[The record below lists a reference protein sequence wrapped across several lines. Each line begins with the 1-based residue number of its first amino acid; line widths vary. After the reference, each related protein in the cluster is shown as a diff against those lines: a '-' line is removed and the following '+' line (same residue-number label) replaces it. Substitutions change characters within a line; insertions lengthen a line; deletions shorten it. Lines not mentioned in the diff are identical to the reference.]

1 MRGLA
6 RSSVA
11 LVVLAGAVAFA
22 TGCSKDAPKEHPPR
36 PAAAAPARPAP
47 KPTPWYVGD
56 WNGTYQA
63 SIFKIEMTDAEG
75 AVKEWSKDDPAAFTG
90 PGTLKLSVTEDH
102 QVSGKL
108 DGPLGNLVARGE
120 VDGET
125 LRVSLEPAAP
135 APADQVS
142 HATLIATR
150 KGEAFEGQLRA
161 STGNSL
167 KVRVGAVTLA
177 KEPGP
182 NQGAGTPAPSKT

>member
-11 LVVLAGAVAFA
+11 LVALAGAVAVA
-22 TGCSKDAPKEHPPR
+22 TGCKKDAPREQPVR
-36 PAAAAPARPAP
+36 PAAAAASQPAS
-47 KPTPWYVGD
+47 KPTPWYVGE
-56 WNGTYQA
+56 WTGTYQA
-63 SIFKIEMTDAEG
+63 SRFKIEMTDAEG
-75 AVKEWSKDDPAAFTG
+75 APKEWSKDDPRAFTG
-90 PGTLKLSVTEDH
+90 SGTLKLSVTEDH

-108 DGPLGNLVARGE
+108 DGPLGNLVATGE

-135 APADQVS
+135 APAEQVS

-150 KGEAFEGQLRA
+150 KAEAFEGQLRA

-167 KVRVGAVTLA
+167 KVRVAAVVLT
-177 KEPGP
+177 KQSGP
-182 NQGAGTPAPSKT
+182 VPGAGAPAPSKT